1 MNTFISGILCKE
13 WKVDYQLKN
22 ICAVKGSS
30 VVIPCSFDH
39 PYNKKVQSVMWG
51 HERNNFYEG
60 PFIFNSKS
68 VDNTSRFQYIGDTIN
83 NCSFRVD
90 QVEHND
96 TGKYVFRFEM
106 NLPDDKWTGI
116 GGSKLDIV
124 GKFVLFLKQNRVTLV
139 TKTNGN
145 GTMKEGDSVNLT
157 CINSCNGGDL
167 SSAFTWFKNGKAIS
181 EGRALYLSNI
191 SSTTSGNYTCSIT
204 THKGTSSETLKY
216 GPKNTSGSARPSTE
230 VEASSKITLTCSS
243 YANPPVENYTWFK
256 IVDRD
261 TGVVSVGNKFELHF
275 RVVSPAVDGQY
286 FCSATN
292 KHGSQNSSIVTLKVK
307 GKLNV
312 IYLNWPVFENSQ
324 SQEGNQCEG
333 ASTELIYITARVL
346 INYIT
351 SRQQQMDSHNDDDGV
366 VYSSVCR

>member
-1 MNTFISGILCKE
+1 
-13 WKVDYQLKN
+13 
-22 ICAVKGSS
+22 
-30 VVIPCSFDH
+30 
-39 PYNKKVQSVMWG
+39 
-51 HERNNFYEG
+51 
-60 PFIFNSKS
+60 
-68 VDNTSRFQYIGDTIN
+68 
-83 NCSFRVD
+83 
-90 QVEHND
+90 
-96 TGKYVFRFEM
+96 M

-124 GKFVLFLKQNRVTLV
+124 DLKTLV

-204 THKGTSSETLKY
+204 THKGTSSEVININVEH

-307 GKLNV
+307 AFSPNSVFTRNVVIITTAATVTALLIVTIIIAVRRLNKGRTRAPETDCEAFNQNV

-333 ASTELIYITARVL
+333 ASTELIYITVDFNIKRKS
-346 INYIT
+346 N
-351 SRQQQMDSHNDDDGV
+351 RQQQMDSHNDDDGV
-366 VYSSVCR
+366 VYSSVCRTTS